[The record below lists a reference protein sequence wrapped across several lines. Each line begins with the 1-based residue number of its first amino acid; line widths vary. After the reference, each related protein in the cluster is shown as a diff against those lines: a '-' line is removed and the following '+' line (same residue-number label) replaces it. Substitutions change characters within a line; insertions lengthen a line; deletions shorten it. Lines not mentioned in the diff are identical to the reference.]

1 MSRNDTSRGEGWR
14 MPNTFIIQSPV
25 PPAQLWEHQV
35 QEMRN
40 VSTTYDHVVIT

>member
-1 MSRNDTSRGEGWR
+1 MTLQGEKVGECQ
-14 MPNTFIIQSPV
+14 TLSLFKQSPV